1 MESRFFKNLGPI
13 DLIFIADK
21 IGAEL
26 VAPKYAQDIPELV
39 NIHNVNSLAKSVA
52 GDVTFLN
59 NTKYEYLLNSTKATA
74 CIMRPETA
82 AKYQFDHLWCIV
94 HPNPYFAYAQ
104 LVDCLYVSRVKHLN
118 KIEKSSSVDS
128 SAKIGASV
136 YIGHNSVIEAGVE
149 IGEGTC
155 IGSNCFIGHGV
166 KIGDNVR
173 IDSNVSI
180 SYAII
185 GDNVVILPGA
195 RIGQDGFGFA
205 TDKGKH
211 KKIFHIGKVVIEDDV
226 EIGANSCIDRGSVN
240 DTVIKRGARLDNL
253 VQIGHNVEVGNG
265 AVLVAQVGVA
275 GSSTIGSYV
284 ALGGQTGVAG
294 HLHIADKVQVAG
306 QSGIIKSITEEGGV
320 YFGTPAMTIRDWQ
333 KQNILM
339 KKLLNDIQPA

>member
-1 MESRFFKNLGPI
+1 MESRFFRSLGPI

-26 VAPKYAQDIPELV
+26 VAPKNAKEIPDFIKI
-39 NIHNVNSLAKSVA
+39 NHVNSIEKAVS

-59 NTKYEYLLNSTKATA
+59 NPKYEHLLESTKATA
-74 CIMRPETA
+74 CIVRPEVV
-82 AKYQFDHLWCIV
+82 AKYQFDNLWCIV

-104 LVDCLYVSRVKHLN
+104 LIDLLYVPRVKHLN
-118 KIEKSSSVDS
+118 KIEKSAFVDS
-128 SAKIGASV
+128 SAKIGSLAYV
-136 YIGHNSVIEAGVE
+136 GHNSVIEAGVE

-180 SYAII
+180 SYSMI
-185 GDNVVILPGA
+185 GNNVVILPGA

-240 DTVIKRGARLDNL
+240 DTIIKNGARLDNL

-265 AVLVAQVGVA
+265 SILVSQVGVA

-284 ALGGQTGVAG
+284 ALGGQAGVAG
-294 HLHIADKVQVAG
+294 HIQIADKVQVAG
-306 QSGIIKSITEEGGV
+306 QTGIIKSITEEGGV
-320 YFGTPAMTIRDWQ
+320 YFGTPAMPIREWQ

-339 KKLLNDIQPA
+339 KKLLNNGTN

>member
-1 MESRFFKNLGPI
+1 MDSRFFRNLGPI

-26 VAPKYAQDIPELV
+26 VPPKGIKEIPEFVRINHV
-39 NIHNVNSLAKSVA
+39 NALEKAVS

-59 NTKYEYLLNSTKATA
+59 NPKYEHLLKSTKATA
-74 CIMRPETA
+74 CIVKPEVVV
-82 AKYQFDHLWCIV
+82 KYKFDNLWCIV

-104 LVDCLYVSRVKHLN
+104 LADLLYVPRVRHLN
-118 KIEKSSSVDS
+118 KIEKSASIDS
-128 SAKIGASV
+128 SAKVGHLV
-136 YIGHNSVIEAGVE
+136 YIGHNSVVEAGVE

-155 IGSNCFIGHGV
+155 ISSNCFIGHGV

-180 SYAII
+180 SYAMI
-185 GDNVVILPGA
+185 GNDVVILPGA

-211 KKIFHIGKVVIEDDV
+211 KKIFHIGKVIIEDDV

-240 DTVIKRGARLDNL
+240 DTIIKKGARLDNL
-253 VQIGHNVEVGNG
+253 VQIGHNVEVGKG
-265 AVLVAQVGVA
+265 AILVAQVGVA
-275 GSSTIGSYV
+275 GSSTIGNYV
-284 ALGGQTGVAG
+284 ALGGQVGVAG
-294 HLHIADKVQVAG
+294 HIHIADKVQVAG
-306 QSGIIKSITEEGGV
+306 QTGIIKSIVEEGGV
-320 YFGTPAMTIRDWQ
+320 YFGTPAMPIREWQ

-339 KKLLNDIQPA
+339 KKLLNNGTN